1 MTTDASRS
9 FEVTAVVA
17 ADADSPYLS
26 STLAGLAAQ
35 ARSPQRLLIA
45 LLGSGSAGEPAVRT
59 LLAEHGFGPDRD
71 NGLAPDGVAVAR
83 VGEAR
88 SFSEAVQRGLATTS
102 PDTRWLW
109 LLHDDS
115 APEPSALAELVRTV
129 EDSPSIAVAGAKQ
142 VEWDAAD
149 ELISVGAS
157 ATIDGQR
164 FTGIEDGEIDQGQHD
179 GQEDVYA
186 VGSAGMLIDAVLW
199 DHLGGADST
208 LGPFGDGADLSRRAR
223 LAGHRVVVVPTA
235 VVRHGRAGYYGLRA
249 QGGHLREHAGPD
261 PRRTFRAR
269 REAKVYSAMVHSRLP
284 LVPLVAVVALLLGPL
299 RALWRVA
306 TSELALAADEILA
319 PLVALTRLPAVARAR
334 RRARATQSVSTR
346 RLAALRVSRSQV
358 RRQRRHRR
366 MQATAERRAA
376 RAPSELEMAERAA
389 VGVRRR
395 IVFAAMLMITAA
407 LSLVTLAPV
416 AFSGAL
422 TGGAL
427 LPVDDSFRYLWRSA
441 LAPWI
446 SAGSGHPGP
455 PDAFQM
461 LLGAVSAITG
471 GPLGAPV
478 QVSIA
483 LVLVL
488 AMPLAAIGAW
498 FAAGAATR
506 AVLVRAWVAGVWAFG
521 PALLLGLGQGRLGA
535 VLAHVALPFVALGI
549 ARSLGLDRRDV
560 VVSGMVGAQRATQR
574 PASRRRPARAAKRE
588 RLAALA
594 AVGRESGT
602 PTAGGPAPVADS
614 DPKTGPETDSQAFA
628 DEPPET
634 EAEGAAPDGAAH
646 LPDEGPHEV
655 EASSKDTGADE
666 GVVVTTS
673 THTSARPLAAGAGTR
688 RERRGRSSDLEGLE
702 PIQSN
707 TATEYLPQEGQERA
721 AVISRVSRAGS
732 LGAAA
737 AAGLAL
743 AVAAAGAPVLLP
755 AGLVALLVLAIA
767 LGRRRSMPVGRGRL
781 VLVALPALVLLGP
794 LWTRAIATWDEGGW
808 RLLFADPGVPL
819 AAEAGPAWL
828 TLLGWP
834 GQPPLTG
841 EQALAGG
848 ALGQWLLLAAT
859 ATVALGAVFGLVRSG
874 GRGRTARIGWLV
886 AAIGLGTALASSRTV
901 VAVGR
906 GTGENSGTDEIITG
920 WAGPGT
926 SVLLLGLLLATVSAL
941 DGLRGTLTGRAFGWR
956 QLSAAALTVLVVLG
970 LGSSAVSWTTGVI
983 AERHSQADEAVL
995 IGARGPDPVP
1005 ALGRSVQAPGQQAR
1019 VLALSATENAV
1030 DAQLWRGQGPQLTE
1044 TATVLGLD
1052 QAGAA
1057 LDGQPEADPVDEHLA
1072 DLVADLSTGSID
1084 DAAGRLTQH
1093 AVAVVIVP
1101 PADSQATGV
1110 VNTDEAAR
1118 SRLIAELDSV
1128 LGLDRV
1134 TENTAGVIWRVRGG
1148 EGATDDSIARARLL
1162 DGDGQLLRTTPSVGT
1177 AVHTGID
1184 AEGTDRTLVLAE
1196 RADAA
1201 WRGEL
1206 GGRPL
1211 RATEIDGQQAFM
1223 IPDDAHGLLTVDYQP
1238 SVHLPWRVATVI
1250 ILVLTA
1256 LLALPTRRRRGEE
1269 G

>member
-1 MTTDASRS
+1 MTTDAPRS

-17 ADADSPYLS
+17 AEADSPYLS

-35 ARSPQRLLIA
+35 DRSPQRLLIA

-83 VGEAR
+83 VGQPR
-88 SFSEAVQRGLATTS
+88 SFSGAVQRALATTS

-115 APEPSALAELVRTV
+115 TPEPAALAELVRTV

-142 VEWDAAD
+142 VEWDTPD
-149 ELISVGAS
+149 ELISVGTS

-186 VGSAGMLIDAVLW
+186 VGSAGMLIDAGLW
-199 DHLGGADST
+199 DRLGGADPT

-249 QGGHLREHAGPD
+249 QGGHLRQHAGPD

-269 REAKVYSAMVHSRLP
+269 REAKVHSAMVHTRLP
-284 LVPLVAVVALLLGPL
+284 LVPLVAVVAVLLGPL

-334 RRARATQSVSTR
+334 RQARTTQSVATR
-346 RLAALRVSRSQV
+346 RLAALRVSRGQV

-389 VGVRRR
+389 VGIRRR
-395 IVFAAMLMITAA
+395 IVFAAMLMVTAA
-407 LSLVTLAPV
+407 LSLITLAPV

-427 LPVDDSFRYLWRSA
+427 LPVDDSFGHLWRSA

-471 GPLGAPV
+471 GPLGTPV

-506 AVLVRAWVAGVWAFG
+506 GVLVRAWVAGVWAFG

-594 AVGRESGT
+594 AVGRESG
-602 PTAGGPAPVADS
+602 PPAGEPAPAADS
-614 DPKTGPETDSQAFA
+614 DPKTGGETESQALVE
-628 DEPPET
+628 EPPET
-634 EAEGAAPDGAAH
+634 EGADAAQDEAATV
-646 LPDEGPHEV
+646 PDEAPEEPEV
-655 EASSKDTGADE
+655 SSEDTGGDDSAS
-666 GVVVTTS
+666 GAITTS
-673 THTSARPLAAGAGTR
+673 TQTNARPLTAGEGTR

-707 TATEYLPQEGQERA
+707 TATEYLPQEDQEQA

-819 AAEAGPAWL
+819 AAEAGPVWL

-859 ATVALGAVFGLVRSG
+859 ATVAAGALFGLVRSG

-886 AAIGLGTALASSRTV
+886 AAIGLGTALVSSRTV

-906 GTGENSGTDEIITG
+906 GTGENSGTDELITG

-970 LGSSAVSWTTGVI
+970 LGSSAVSWTAGVI
-983 AERHSQADEAVL
+983 SERHSQEDE
-995 IGARGPDPVP
+995 
-1005 ALGRSVQAPGQQAR
+1005 
-1019 VLALSATENAV
+1019 
-1030 DAQLWRGQGPQLTE
+1030 
-1044 TATVLGLD
+1044 
-1052 QAGAA
+1052 
-1057 LDGQPEADPVDEHLA
+1057 
-1072 DLVADLSTGSID
+1072 
-1084 DAAGRLTQH
+1084 
-1093 AVAVVIVP
+1093 
-1101 PADSQATGV
+1101 
-1110 VNTDEAAR
+1110 
-1118 SRLIAELDSV
+1118 
-1128 LGLDRV
+1128 
-1134 TENTAGVIWRVRGG
+1134 
-1148 EGATDDSIARARLL
+1148 
-1162 DGDGQLLRTTPSVGT
+1162 
-1177 AVHTGID
+1177 
-1184 AEGTDRTLVLAE
+1184 
-1196 RADAA
+1196 
-1201 WRGEL
+1201 
-1206 GGRPL
+1206 
-1211 RATEIDGQQAFM
+1211 
-1223 IPDDAHGLLTVDYQP
+1223 
-1238 SVHLPWRVATVI
+1238 
-1250 ILVLTA
+1250 
-1256 LLALPTRRRRGEE
+1256 
-1269 G
+1269 